1 MRILAVSFIDD
12 ALLNSNTGEDF
23 VNAMADIYSNSDVRD
38 ILDNYPEW
46 IRDII
51 CIIDYDTDLQM
62 EGLLA
67 KSYDFEIKVLM
78 KTGMTDEAEALSNL
92 NENSNDSDL
101 ENCYCRLAICNDYDL
116 FWEKVYSYAADN
128 LELKYNEIVQ
138 LDLNDIES
146 GRDFQMLL
154 KNKMNFPDFYGLN
167 WDAFWDAITG
177 LGKLPRV
184 IEITGWERMTNKL
197 PHDAQMFNKLLDE
210 YNEQYGVIYN
220 NICEIVYK

>member
-1 MRILAVSFIDD
+1 MSFIDD

-92 NENSNDSDL
+92 NENSNGSDL

>member
-1 MRILAVSFIDD
+1 MSFIDD
-12 ALLNSNTGEDF
+12 ALLNSNSGYDF

-138 LDLNDIES
+138 LNLNDIES

-197 PHDAQMFNKLLDE
+197 PNDAQMFNKLLDE

>member
-1 MRILAVSFIDD
+1 MSFIDD
-12 ALLNSNTGEDF
+12 ALLNSNTGYDF

-62 EGLLA
+62 E
-67 KSYDFEIKVLM
+67 
-78 KTGMTDEAEALSNL
+78 
-92 NENSNDSDL
+92 
-101 ENCYCRLAICNDYDL
+101 
-116 FWEKVYSYAADN
+116 
-128 LELKYNEIVQ
+128 
-138 LDLNDIES
+138 
-146 GRDFQMLL
+146 
-154 KNKMNFPDFYGLN
+154 
-167 WDAFWDAITG
+167 G

>member
-1 MRILAVSFIDD
+1 MSFIDD

-197 PHDAQMFNKLLDE
+197 PNDAQMFNKLLDE

>member
-1 MRILAVSFIDD
+1 VSFIDD

-197 PHDAQMFNKLLDE
+197 PNDAQMFNKLLDE